1 MGGDGGRKVRVLIAE
16 DHGTVREGLKL
27 LFGREADMEVVG
39 EAADGREAARLAR
52 ELLPDVALMDISMP
66 GWDGLQATRNLAE
79 SCPRVKVL
87 ALTRHA
93 DYGYL
98 AEMLKAGAS
107 GYVLKQS
114 SSADLISAVRAVASG
129 QCYLDPAVTGKL
141 VGGYAGR
148 RPEAGAGPKEDVT
161 EREEEVLRLIA
172 RGYSNKEIAA
182 RLSVSVKTVEA
193 HKGNAMR
200 KLGLAGRS
208 DIVNYAIFRGWM
220 KND

>member
-1 MGGDGGRKVRVLIAE
+1 MNAKKVRVLIAE
-16 DHGTVREGLKL
+16 DHGTVREGMRL
-27 LFGREADMEVVG
+27 LIEKEPDMEVVG
-39 EAADGREAARLAR
+39 EAADGHEALLLALK
-52 ELLPDVALMDISMP
+52 LLPDVVLMDISMP
-66 GWDGLQATRNLAE
+66 GVDGLQATRGLQE
-79 SCPRVKVL
+79 SCPQVRVL

-93 DYGYL
+93 DYGFL
-98 AEMLKAGAS
+98 TEMLRAGAK

-114 SSADLISAVRAVASG
+114 SSVDLVSAVRAVASG

-141 VGGYAGR
+141 MGGYAGR

-182 RLSVSVKTVEA
+182 KLSVSVKTVEA
-193 HKGNAMR
+193 HKTNGMR
-200 KLGLAGRS
+200 KLGLAARN
-208 DIVNYAIFRGWM
+208 DIVDYAIFRGWM

>member
-1 MGGDGGRKVRVLIAE
+1 MSPKKVRVLIAE
-16 DHGTVREGLKL
+16 DHGTVRAGLRL
-27 LFGREADMEVVG
+27 LIEKEPDMEVAG
-39 EAADGREAARLAR
+39 EAADGREALRLAR

-66 GWDGLQATRNLAE
+66 GVDGLQATRELRAV
-79 SCPRVKVL
+79 CPQVRVL

-98 AEMLKAGAS
+98 TEMLRAGAS

-114 SSADLISAVRAVASG
+114 PSADLLSALRAVASG
-129 QCYLDPAVTGKL
+129 QNYLDPAVTAKL
-141 VGGYAGR
+141 VSGYAGR
-148 RPEAGAGPKEDVT
+148 RPDAGAVPKEDVT

-172 RGYSNKEIAA
+172 RGHSNKEIAA

-193 HKGNAMR
+193 HKANAMR
-200 KLGLAGRS
+200 KLGLSDRS

>member
-1 MGGDGGRKVRVLIAE
+1 MSAKKVRVLIAE
-16 DHGTVREGLKL
+16 DHGTVRAGLRL
-27 LFGREADMEVVG
+27 LIEKEPDMEVVG
-39 EAADGREAARLAR
+39 EAADGREALRLAR
-52 ELLPDVALMDISMP
+52 EQQPDVALMDISMP
-66 GWDGLQATRNLAE
+66 GIDGLQATRELRE
-79 SCPRVKVL
+79 SCPQAGVL

-98 AEMLKAGAS
+98 TEMLRAGAR

-114 SSADLISAVRAVASG
+114 SSADLLSAVRAVAAG
-129 QCYLDPAVTGKL
+129 LCYLDPAVTGKL

-148 RPEAGAGPKEDVT
+148 SPEAGAEPKEDVS
-161 EREEEVLRLIA
+161 EREEEVLRQIA

-182 RLSVSVKTVEA
+182 RLSLSVKTVEA
-193 HKGNAMR
+193 HKANGMR
-200 KLGLAGRS
+200 KLGLTARN